1 MEAVMCHEFTVPKLV
16 NFAGPIWSI
25 PCTGEVAGV
34 PGAAKYEPERQQVA
48 TVGTM
53 KALVVLVLVIL
64 AAATAVAYA
73 RTDIAAG
80 MTAVVFHTSQTDEPI
95 ALLLSGSAL
104 IGLAG
109 ALRRFAF

>member
-1 MEAVMCHEFTVPKLV
+1 ME
-16 NFAGPIWSI
+16 
-25 PCTGEVAGV
+25 TGWH
-34 PGAAKYEPERQQVA
+34 
-48 TVGTM
+48 M

-64 AAATAVAYA
+64 AAASLVAYGRA
-73 RTDIAAG
+73 DVAAG
-80 MTAVVFHTSQTDEPI
+80 MAAVVSLTSHPDEPI